1 MLAKTSGLSERYL
14 EELLRAA
21 ALHGYLTYTP
31 GSDPVSKS
39 WDSGIEAM
47 GGDTFAL
54 GPGLEEVLFDED
66 SPQYYGNEVSLPMF
80 LAGAPFDRL
89 VQAFQD
95 DSVFLTLCMGRSFL
109 SLWRKLIKRSI
120 RLRLKNG

>member
-1 MLAKTSGLSERYL
+1 MKVMGEVTGMMGVMLLNLGKETGVWNAMRGGENVTPAKLAKTSGLSERYL

-39 WDSGIEAM
+39 WDSGIEVM

-66 SPQYYGNEVSLPMF
+66 SPHYYEAS
-80 LAGAPFDRL
+80 
-89 VQAFQD
+89 
-95 DSVFLTLCMGRSFL
+95 GR
-109 SLWRKLIKRSI
+109 
-120 RLRLKNG
+120 